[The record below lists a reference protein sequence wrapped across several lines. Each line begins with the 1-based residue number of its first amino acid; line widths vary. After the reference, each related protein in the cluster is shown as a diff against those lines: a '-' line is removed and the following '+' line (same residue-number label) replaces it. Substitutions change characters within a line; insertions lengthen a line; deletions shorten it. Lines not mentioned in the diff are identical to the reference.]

1 MAIVEISI
9 VPLGTKTASVSRFV
23 VKALEI
29 LKKEHKLK
37 YQLTPMGTI
46 IEGNLDKVLNVCQ
59 KMHKSAF
66 TKKIKRVVTNIK
78 IDERTDKKLTMKGKI
93 KSVRKRISKTESKQY
108 GK

>member
-9 VPLGTKTASVSRFV
+9 VPVGTNTASVSKFV
-23 VKALEI
+23 ARALEI

-37 YQLTPMGTI
+37 YQLKPMGTI
-46 IEGNLDKVLNVCQ
+46 IEGDLNHVLNVCK
-59 KMHKSAF
+59 KMHGRAF
-66 TKKIKRVVTNIK
+66 SKRVKRVVTTIK

-93 KSVRKRISKTESKQY
+93 KSVRKRIGKTGSKQY